1 MATHRFTYDGAASLN
16 AYLRIHNTAGLVLD
30 FNDNTFKALGS
41 ATTPYVTMTEVA
53 AAGGTGQSRYYGDVD
68 LDLVNATGDRSEF
81 TATVC
86 NNGTPAASDTA
97 VSGALG
103 FAVQFG
109 RLGIAEVVA
118 QGECNVK
125 STAGSTAQ
133 VTAWLEHGGQT
144 IDVGTNGGTVFTAAT
159 SDVCTSTAHGLS
171 NGDVLLLTT
180 SNTLPA
186 GLSLATPY
194 YVIDRTDDTFKLSA
208 SSGGSAVDITDTG
221 TGVHKWHQPTAT
233 VTLREHGSGSN
244 LFAKSLTA
252 ADLSTSGRFEGEQS
266 SPGFTDD
273 REYEMTVAIVEN
285 GVTHT
290 SIHSRVVIG

>member
-30 FNDNTFKALGS
+30 FDDNTFKALGS

-53 AAGGTGQSRYYGDVD
+53 AAHGTGQSRYYSDVN
-68 LDLVNATGDRSEF
+68 LDLVNATGDRQFFEM
-81 TATVC
+81 TVC
-86 NNGTPAASDTA
+86 NNGTPAATDNP
-97 VSGALG
+97 VSGAYP
-103 FAVQFG
+103 FAAQFG

-144 IDVGTNGGTVFTAAT
+144 VDVGTNGGTVFTAAT

-186 GLSLATPY
+186 GLSTATPY
-194 YVIDRTDDTFKLSA
+194 YVIDKTTDTFKLSA

-221 TGVHKWHQPTAT
+221 TGTHKWHNPTAT

-252 ADLSTSGRFEGEQS
+252 ADLSISGRFEGEQS

-273 REYEMTVAIVEN
+273 REYEMTVAIIEN
-285 GVTHT
+285 GITHT
-290 SIHSRVVIG
+290 SIHSRVVFG